1 MARDRRTP
9 RLAREVTPQQHG
21 LGPERT
27 VRLSPFAT
35 LRQRGSIYNSTRTVS
50 RVLDVL
56 EQLALAPEALRAVE
70 IARAGDLSP
79 SSAHQILK
87 NLVDAGYLIF
97 DLTSM
102 RYHLSPR
109 MTRLGAR
116 ISGGYFGSGALARL
130 VHQVRDLSD
139 GSVTLCASQG
149 RFMQVLQNLPAPGAA
164 IEGSGRDGAGAQVP
178 LFGTCTGAAWLS
190 MQSERLALRIIRQSR
205 RELGRL
211 ARDEAGVLESLRRVR
226 SQGYAFGGLLAEEG
240 VSSVAVPLPPAA
252 NGVVLVIAVSAPGT
266 WIEARAAELAD
277 LIRAQIRACLGEGAQ
292 SNLRELGGIQ
302 EDAQFSDR

>member
-1 MARDRRTP
+1 M
-9 RLAREVTPQQHG
+9 REVTPQQDG
-21 LGPERT
+21 LAPERT
-27 VRLSPFAT
+27 VRLSPFAA

-56 EQLALAPEALRAVE
+56 EHLALAPEPLRAVE

-79 SSAHQILK
+79 STAHQILK

-116 ISGGYFGSGALARL
+116 ISGGYFGPGALDRL
-130 VHQVRDLSD
+130 VRRVRDLSG

-164 IEGSGRDGAGAQVP
+164 LEGKGREDMGAQVP
-178 LFGTCTGAAWLS
+178 FFGTCSGAAWLS
-190 MQSERLALRIIRQSR
+190 VQSERVALRIIRQSR

-226 SQGYAFGGLLAEEG
+226 RQGYAFGGLLAG
-240 VSSVAVPLPPAA
+240 DGISSVAVPLPPAA

-277 LIRAQIRACLGEGAQ
+277 LIRGQIQACLAEGPQTSPERGA
-292 SNLRELGGIQ
+292 IQ
-302 EDAQFSDR
+302 EDSQSSDR